1 MVFGNFQSSETR
13 HRIFWGLI
21 FGPGIFWGF
30 VGSPRDFLE
39 FWFFLPFDHLCHFN
53 SKTVAPS
60 PNPAPPPPSF

>member
-1 MVFGNFQSSETR
+1 MVFGNFQGSETR

-39 FWFFLPFDHLCHFN
+39 FFLPFDHLRHFN

-60 PNPAPPPPSF
+60 PNPPPPPSF

>member
-1 MVFGNFQSSETR
+1 MVVSAYPGFVVLHLKVQPKKCNMLCHLMVFGNFQGSETR

-39 FWFFLPFDHLCHFN
+39 F
-53 SKTVAPS
+53 
-60 PNPAPPPPSF
+60 